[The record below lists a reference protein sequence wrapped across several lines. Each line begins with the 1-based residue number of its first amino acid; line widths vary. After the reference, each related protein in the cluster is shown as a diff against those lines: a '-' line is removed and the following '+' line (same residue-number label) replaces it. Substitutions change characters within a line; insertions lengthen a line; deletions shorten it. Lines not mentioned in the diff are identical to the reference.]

1 MQVGELEDKRA
12 SGWGVVWGLSQ
23 GTEGQLCQGP
33 PGVPR

>member
-1 MQVGELEDKRA
+1 MQVGELEDKQA

-23 GTEGQLCQGP
+23 GTEAQPCQRS